1 LERPNLAAQALQ
13 QKNAWGIA
21 ATGAEFVSRLGGRTH
36 AVNQEEDMHTL
47 ADEIQSQI
55 DAGRRTIER
64 SFDDVK
70 EMDMPEVPPA
80 VIAAG
85 VVAAVVGLGI
95 IGWMLFRRRRR
106 PTIVER
112 LTEAIP
118 GPVRDLPTE
127 LQSRVRRAK

>member
-1 LERPNLAAQALQ
+1 
-13 QKNAWGIA
+13 
-21 ATGAEFVSRLGGRTH
+21 
-36 AVNQEEDMHTL
+36 VNQEEDMNTL
-47 ADEIQSQI
+47 SGEIQSQI

-64 SFDDVK
+64 SFGDMKDM
-70 EMDMPEVPPA
+70 EMPEVPPA

-95 IGWMLFRRRRR
+95 IGWMLFRSRRR
-106 PTIVER
+106 PTIVQR
-112 LTEAIP
+112 LQDAIP